1 MPDDNDLHE
10 AINTLRR
17 EIHTLHGIGRPWYS
31 RSPFKEIIAHGAAVV
46 TAVGLGLIIHK
57 WTGAPVVIEAKNAP
71 SPTAPLSIP
80 SAFADSVSTF
90 DWDAGLV
97 VENDPPPAAK
107 VVMAPVVKRKK
118 VVVVEGFPADQL
130 AYAPAAPA
138 AAPAAGAPAAP
149 TPPASAAAAKK
160 AIILDEIPVGGRRA
174 F

>member
-1 MPDDNDLHE
+1 MTDDELRQ
-10 AINTLRR
+10 AIRDAVR
-17 EIHTLHGIGRPWYS
+17 GEGKPWYAQ
-31 RSPFKEIIAHGAAVV
+31 SPVKEILAHAAAIT
-46 TAVGLGLIIHK
+46 TAVGIGLVVHK
-57 WTGAPVVIEAKNAP
+57 WTGDAVVIESKNAP
-71 SPTAPLSIP
+71 SPTEPISIP

-107 VVMAPVVKRKK
+107 VVTAPVVKRKK
-118 VVVVEGFPADQL
+118 VVEEQLLAEKL
-130 AYAPAAPA
+130 AYAPAAP